1 MKKLPQYHQ
10 QQLLPQL
17 LQAVKTKHPLR
28 RSSNEGGLREVSTKF
43 PLQVSVNV
51 INNQELE
58 SLQKTFGLIQIL
70 LGIGNCYFK
79 NLLKHP

>member
-1 MKKLPQYHQ
+1 MMKKLPQYHQ

-51 INNQELE
+51 INKQELE
-58 SLQKTFGLIQIL
+58 SLQNCWLNSNPLGNWQL
-70 LGIGNCYFK
+70 LF
-79 NLLKHP
+79 

>member
-1 MKKLPQYHQ
+1 MMKKLPQYHQ

-58 SLQKTFGLIQIL
+58 SSQNCWLNSNPLGNWQL
-70 LGIGNCYFK
+70 LF
-79 NLLKHP
+79 